1 MLRDNP
7 TPEEVFN
14 LETSDRKARWWF
26 GLLSAAIVT
35 LIAVAP
41 QLFFCF
47 ARGSQWNGAYA
58 QTHGDEGV
66 YASYLNALVDG
77 RPRRNNPYSGRDDS
91 PEHPSAESYL
101 SLQFISPL
109 LISQT
114 ARLLHVSTAKVFMVL
129 TAVTAFASAL
139 AVFWLLTLL
148 IEDYRIAAVGVLVVL
163 LASSASLVI
172 EYLLR
177 IDDSNNYLPFLRR
190 YLPAALFPIL
200 FLYCGLTWRMLTVAR
215 KRAAAVHALGA
226 GALFGVLVFS
236 YVYHWSFALVW
247 TGCLA
252 GIWLLA
258 RPLERRSAISRLTI
272 LAACMVAALVPY
284 LLLAS
289 RLGKTTAEVHF
300 LAASHAPDLFR
311 LIEILGLAILLITAL
326 LIIRGQVAAR
336 EPTVIFT
343 LACALTPLLVF
354 NQQILTG
361 RSLQP
366 FHYEVFI
373 GSYTTV
379 LAAFVTTILC
389 CRGLAITRPAWAR
402 VLLAA
407 LAVGAILSGS
417 AAATLMSRR
426 QRKGNLIADEARPA
440 LLRLATMA
448 RETTDGR
455 LDTRSVVYAPNF
467 VVTGAVP
474 TTAPQPVLWA
484 QYLFVFPDVTLEEDR
499 ERLAEYLYYKGVTFS
514 DIDRDHFDS
523 LDGERSYYLS
533 SLIRRGRFN
542 PRLSVDWKPIAP
554 EEVQGAL
561 DYYANFVA
569 SFDRS
574 RAAHPQISFL
584 LVASDDQ
591 VNLSN
596 FDRWYE
602 RDQGERVGKY
612 LLFRV
617 RLKD

>member
-1 MLRDNP
+1 
-7 TPEEVFN
+7 
-14 LETSDRKARWWF
+14 S
-26 GLLSAAIVT
+26 
-35 LIAVAP
+35 
-41 QLFFCF
+41 
-47 ARGSQWNGAYA
+47 RGSQWNGAYA

-91 PEHPSAESYL
+91 PEHPAAESYL

-109 LISQT
+109 LISET
-114 ARLLHVSTAKVFMVL
+114 ARLLHISTAKVFIAL
-129 TAVTAFASAL
+129 TAIAAFASAL

-148 IEDYRIAAVGVLVVL
+148 IEDHRIAAVGVLVVL

-190 YLPAALFPIL
+190 YLPAAPFPIL
-200 FLYCGLTWRMLTVAR
+200 FLYCGLTWRMLTVVP
-215 KRAAAVHALGA
+215 KRAAAMYALGA

-247 TGCLA
+247 TSCLA
-252 GIWLLA
+252 GIWLIA
-258 RPLERRSAISRLTI
+258 RPEDRRPSISRLTI
-272 LAACMVAALVPY
+272 LAACIVAALVPY

-289 RLGKTTAEVHF
+289 RLGNTTAEVHF

-311 LIEILGLAILLITAL
+311 LTEILGLAILAITGL
-326 LIIRGQVAAR
+326 LIIRGRVPAR

-343 LACALTPLLVF
+343 LACALTPFLVF
-354 NQQILTG
+354 NQQVLSG

-373 GSYTTV
+373 GSYITV
-379 LAAFVTTILC
+379 LAVFVTAIIC
-389 CRGLAITRPAWAR
+389 YRGLAMRRPALAR
-402 VLLAA
+402 ALLAA
-407 LAVGAILSGS
+407 LAFGAILSGS
-417 AAATLMSRR
+417 AEATLMSRR
-426 QRKGNLIADEARPA
+426 QRKGSLIADEARPA
-440 LLRLATMA
+440 LLRLAAIA
-448 RETTDGR
+448 RETADGR
-455 LDTRSVVYAPNF
+455 LDTKSVVYAPNF

-484 QYLFVFPDVTLEEDR
+484 QYLFVFPDVTLSEDK
-499 ERLAEYLYYKGVTFS
+499 ERLAQFLYYKGITFT
-514 DIDRDHFDS
+514 DVDPERFD
-523 LDGERSYYLS
+523 LLNGERAYYLS
-533 SLIRRGRFN
+533 SLIGRGRFN
-542 PRLSVDWKPIAP
+542 PRLKVDWKPITP
-554 EEVQGAL
+554 EEVIAAR

-569 SFDRS
+569 SFDRA

-584 LVASDDQ
+584 LLASDDQ

>member
-1 MLRDNP
+1 
-7 TPEEVFN
+7 
-14 LETSDRKARWWF
+14 LETSDRKGRWRF

-35 LIAVAP
+35 LIAVTP

-47 ARGSQWNGAYA
+47 SRGSQWNGAFA

-91 PEHPSAESYL
+91 PEHRTAESYL

-114 ARLLHVSTAKVFMVL
+114 ARLLHITTAKVFIAL
-129 TAVTAFASAL
+129 TAIAAFASAL

-172 EYLLR
+172 QYLLG

-190 YLPAALFPIL
+190 YLPAAPFPIL
-200 FLYCGLTWRMLTVAR
+200 FLYCALTWRMLTVVP
-215 KRAAAVHALGA
+215 KRAAVVYALGA

-247 TGCLA
+247 TSCLA

-258 RPLERRSAISRLTI
+258 RPEDRRPAISRLTI
-272 LAACMVAALVPY
+272 LATCIVAALVPY

-289 RLGKTTAEVHF
+289 RLGDTTAEVHF
-300 LAASHAPDLFR
+300 LAASHAPDLYR
-311 LIEILGLAILLITAL
+311 QTEILGLAILAITGL
-326 LIIRGQVAAR
+326 LIIRGRVPAR

-343 LACALTPLLVF
+343 LACALTPFLVF
-354 NQQILTG
+354 NQQVLTG

-373 GSYTTV
+373 GSYLTV
-379 LAAFVTTILC
+379 LAVFVTAIPGY
-389 CRGLAITRPAWAR
+389 RSLAITRPALAR

-407 LAVGAILSGS
+407 LAFGAILSGS
-417 AAATLMSRR
+417 AEATLMSRR
-426 QRKGNLIADEARPA
+426 QRKGSLIADEARPA
-440 LLRLATMA
+440 LLRLAAIA
-448 RETTDGR
+448 RETADGR
-455 LDTRSVVYAPNF
+455 LDTKSVVYAPNF

-484 QYLFVFPDVTLEEDR
+484 QYLFVFPDVTVTEDK
-499 ERLAEYLYYKGVTFS
+499 ERLAEFLYYKGVHFN
-514 DIDRDHFDS
+514 DIDRNHFDS
-523 LDGERSYYLS
+523 LDGERRYYLS

-542 PRLSVDWKPIAP
+542 PRLSVDWNPIAP

-561 DYYANFVA
+561 DYYSNFVA
-569 SFDRS
+569 SFDRA

-584 LVASDDQ
+584 LLASDDQ

>member
-1 MLRDNP
+1 
-7 TPEEVFN
+7 
-14 LETSDRKARWWF
+14 LETSDRKGRWRF

-35 LIAVAP
+35 LIAFAP

-47 ARGSQWNGAYA
+47 SRGSQWNGAYA

-91 PEHPSAESYL
+91 PEHPAAESYL

-109 LISQT
+109 LISET
-114 ARLLHVSTAKVFMVL
+114 ARLLHISTAKVFIAL
-129 TAVTAFASAL
+129 TAIAAFASAL

-148 IEDYRIAAVGVLVVL
+148 IEDHRIAAVGVLVVL

-172 EYLLR
+172 EYLVR

-190 YLPAALFPIL
+190 YLPAAPFPIL
-200 FLYCGLTWRMLTVAR
+200 FLYCGLTWRMLTVVP
-215 KRAAAVHALGA
+215 KRAAAVYALGA

-247 TGCLA
+247 TSCLA
-252 GIWLLA
+252 GIWLIA
-258 RPLERRSAISRLTI
+258 RPADRRPAISRLTI
-272 LAACMVAALVPY
+272 LAACIVAALVPY

-289 RLGKTTAEVHF
+289 RLGNTTAEVHF
-300 LAASHAPDLFR
+300 LAASHAPDLYR
-311 LIEILGLAILLITAL
+311 LTEILGLAILAITGL
-326 LIIRGQVAAR
+326 LIIRGRVPAR

-343 LACALTPLLVF
+343 LACALTPFLVF
-354 NQQILTG
+354 NQQVLSG

-366 FHYEVFI
+366 FHYEVFTGNYI
-373 GSYTTV
+373 TV
-379 LAAFVTTILC
+379 LAVFVTAIIC
-389 CRGLAITRPAWAR
+389 YRGLAMRRPALAR
-402 VLLAA
+402 ALLAA
-407 LAVGAILSGS
+407 LAFGAILSGS
-417 AAATLMSRR
+417 AEATLMSRR
-426 QRKGNLIADEARPA
+426 QRKGSLIADEARPA
-440 LLRLATMA
+440 LLRLAAIA
-448 RETTDGR
+448 RETADGR
-455 LDTRSVVYAPNF
+455 LDTKSVVYAPNF

-484 QYLFVFPDVTLEEDR
+484 QYLFVFPDVTLSEDK
-499 ERLAEYLYYKGVTFS
+499 ERLAQFLYYKGIAFTDV
-514 DIDRDHFDS
+514 DPEHFD
-523 LDGERSYYLS
+523 LLNGERAYYLS
-533 SLIRRGRFN
+533 SLIGRGRFN
-542 PRLSVDWKPIAP
+542 PRLKVDWKPITP
-554 EEVQGAL
+554 EEVIAAR

-569 SFDRS
+569 SFDRA

-584 LVASDDQ
+584 LLASDDQ

>member
-1 MLRDNP
+1 
-7 TPEEVFN
+7 
-14 LETSDRKARWWF
+14 LETSDRKGRWRF

-47 ARGSQWNGAYA
+47 SRGAQWNGAYA

-91 PEHPSAESYL
+91 PEHPAAESYL

-114 ARLLHVSTAKVFMVL
+114 ARLLHISTAKVFVAL
-129 TAVTAFASAL
+129 TAIAAFATAL

-190 YLPAALFPIL
+190 YLPAAPFPIL
-200 FLYCGLTWRMLTVAR
+200 FLYCGLTWRMLTVVR
-215 KRAAAVHALGA
+215 KRAAAVYALGA

-247 TGCLA
+247 TSCLA

-258 RPLERRSAISRLTI
+258 RPADRLPAIPRLTI
-272 LAACMVAALVPY
+272 LAACIVAALIPY

-289 RLGKTTAEVHF
+289 RLGNTTAEVHF
-300 LAASHAPDLFR
+300 LAASRAPDLFR
-311 LIEILGLAILLITAL
+311 LTEILGLAILATTGL
-326 LIIRGQVAAR
+326 LIIRGRVPAR

-343 LACALTPLLVF
+343 LACGLTPFLVF
-354 NQQILTG
+354 NQQVLTG

-373 GSYTTV
+373 GSYLTV
-379 LAAFVTTILC
+379 LAAFVTAILC
-389 CRGLAITRPAWAR
+389 YRGLAITRPALAR
-402 VLLAA
+402 GLLAA
-407 LAVGAILSGS
+407 LASGAILSGS
-417 AAATLMSRR
+417 AEATLMSRR
-426 QRKGNLIADEARPA
+426 QRQGNLIADEARPA
-440 LLRLATMA
+440 LLRLAAIA
-448 RETTDGR
+448 RETADGR
-455 LDTRSVVYAPNF
+455 LDTKSVVYAPNF

-484 QYLFVFPDVTLEEDR
+484 QYLFVFPDVTLSEDK
-499 ERLAEYLYYKGVTFS
+499 ERLAQFLYYKGVTFT
-514 DIDRDHFDS
+514 DIDPGHFDS
-523 LDGERSYYLS
+523 LNGDRAYYLS
-533 SLIRRGRFN
+533 SLIGRGRFN
-542 PRLSVDWKPIAP
+542 PRLKVDWKPITP
-554 EEVQGAL
+554 EEVIAAQ

-569 SFDRS
+569 SFDRA
-574 RAAHPQISFL
+574 RAAHLQISFL
-584 LVASDDQ
+584 LLASDDQ

-612 LLFRV
+612 LIFRV

>member
-1 MLRDNP
+1 M
-7 TPEEVFN
+7 
-14 LETSDRKARWWF
+14 ETSDRKGRWRF

-41 QLFFCF
+41 QIFFCF
-47 ARGSQWNGAYA
+47 SRGSQWNGAYA

-91 PEHPSAESYL
+91 PEHPAAESYL
-101 SLQFISPL
+101 SLQFISPF
-109 LISQT
+109 LISEM
-114 ARLLHVSTAKVFMVL
+114 ARLLHISTAKVFIAL
-129 TAVTAFASAL
+129 TAIAAFASAL

-148 IEDYRIAAVGVLVVL
+148 IEDYWIAAVGVLVVL

-190 YLPAALFPIL
+190 YLPAAPFPIL
-200 FLYCGLTWRMLTVAR
+200 FLYCGLTWRMLTVVA
-215 KRAAAVHALGA
+215 KRAAAMYALGA

-247 TGCLA
+247 TSCLA
-252 GIWLLA
+252 GIWLIA
-258 RPLERRSAISRLTI
+258 RPEDRWPSISRLTI
-272 LAACMVAALVPY
+272 LAACIVAELVPY

-289 RLGKTTAEVHF
+289 RLGNTTAEVHF

-311 LIEILGLAILLITAL
+311 LTEILGLAILAITGL
-326 LIIRGQVAAR
+326 LIIRGRVPAR

-343 LACALTPLLVF
+343 LACALTPFLVF
-354 NQQILTG
+354 NQQVLTG

-373 GSYTTV
+373 GSYITV
-379 LAAFVTTILC
+379 LAVFVTAILC
-389 CRGLAITRPAWAR
+389 YRGLAMTRPAFAR

-407 LAVGAILSGS
+407 LAFGAILSGS
-417 AAATLMSRR
+417 AEATLMSRR
-426 QRKGNLIADEARPA
+426 QRKGSLIADEARPA
-440 LLRLATMA
+440 LLRLAAIA
-448 RETTDGR
+448 RETADGR
-455 LDTRSVVYAPNF
+455 LDTKSVVYAPNF

-484 QYLFVFPDVTLEEDR
+484 QYLFVFPDVTLSEDK
-499 ERLAEYLYYKGVTFS
+499 ERLAQFLYYKGVTFT
-514 DIDRDHFDS
+514 DVDPGHFD
-523 LDGERSYYLS
+523 LLNGERAYYLS
-533 SLIRRGRFN
+533 SLIGRGRFN
-542 PRLSVDWKPIAP
+542 PRLKVDWKPITP
-554 EEVQGAL
+554 EEVIAAR

-569 SFDRS
+569 GFDRA

-584 LVASDDQ
+584 LLASDDQ